1 MSWQC
6 VAEGANGLIYYS
18 FFDLQRMDKTVEE
31 GGRALVAE
39 PFDKRWAEV
48 KTIAQEIAD
57 QFPILLAVGPTLD
70 VALAEEN
77 PNVSYRLYGT
87 DEGTWLLAVNKT
99 TEEQTAV
106 FSVPE
111 GSKVVET
118 RLGEPAVQNGARV
131 AVVLKAL
138 EPKLIRVK

>member
-1 MSWQC
+1 
-6 VAEGANGLIYYS
+6 
-18 FFDLQRMDKTVEE
+18 RMDKTVEE

-39 PFDKRWAEV
+39 PFDKRWSEV

-111 GSKVVET
+111 GAKVVET
-118 RLGEPAVQNGARV
+118 RLGEPAVQNGERV